1 MSFDF
6 FTKNSLYTVEDSCL
20 YKNGELLAEGQV
32 NPLQVLL
39 GLPGVISVYDP
50 NSESSHNIW
59 TGEIRSILPQNER
72 MNKLSLTTRN
82 RYIVRVRVDC
92 RNREFVVN
100 AIDESHS
107 VKHLRSFF
115 KQMELLSVHQV
126 NSNYVTATKEESV
139 CC

>member
-6 FTKNSLYTVEDSCL
+6 FTKNSVYTVEDTCV
-20 YKNGELLAEGQV
+20 YKNGELLAQGKV

-39 GLPGVISVYDP
+39 GLPGAISVYDP
-50 NSESSHNIW
+50 YSGSSNNIW

-72 MNKLSLTTRN
+72 INKLSLPTRN
-82 RYIVRVRVDC
+82 RYVVRVRVDC

-107 VKHLRSFF
+107 VKHLKSFF
-115 KQMELLSVHQV
+115 KHMELISVHQV
-126 NSNYVTATKEESV
+126 NSSYVPATKEESV